1 MKKIKFNTL
10 CQHEGE
16 KCLGFAEGY
25 LVECAGREVGVSKT
39 HLGCWSVTDLATG
52 LAFPVDEFF
61 EKRKDLVDWL
71 SYKEDYF
78 RKQFKRKKIKDRF
91 AECARILNE
100 LKESSK

>member
-10 CQHEGE
+10 CQHEG
-16 KCLGFAEGY
+16 KKYLGFAEGY
-25 LVECAGREVGVSKT
+25 LIECAGREVGISKSSFGYWT
-39 HLGCWSVTDLATG
+39 ATDLAAG

-71 SYKEDYF
+71 ASKEDYF
-78 RKQFKRKKIKDRF
+78 KKQFRKKKIKDRF

-100 LKESSK
+100 LKESVK